1 MHSSAWMC
9 YNMLTQKHLLVL
21 MTFNMCSDFYFFYY
35 LFMAS
40 TVVKPHIQGSHVKT
54 RCFNVHISKEQ
65 SHSMSITTCRHYRR
79 LPNTEYD
86 TNWLVQQLKQLTLI
100 HCLFHTLLPCPNDT
114 LKLSMRKQCRL
125 FPLALFKYQI
135 QIPLIRKHGCRETVS
150 PLYIIIYHYICN
162 LFLNYSH
169 FNCYCINFLCHMLL
183 KMTDYHPCVKWCY
196 RYVVFMLMVYF
207 IHLQMYGTGCLGF
220 LMALLF
226 KLNGQ
231 HENH

>member
-1 MHSSAWMC
+1 
-9 YNMLTQKHLLVL
+9 MLLTDAFICMNVL
-21 MTFNMCSDFYFFYY
+21 QYVDSEALACIDDIQHVLCDFFFFYY

-196 RYVVFMLMVYF
+196 RYKLYLCSWF
-207 IHLQMYGTGCLGF
+207 ISSTCKC
-220 LMALLF
+220 MALDV
-226 KLNGQ
+226 
-231 HENH
+231 

>member
-1 MHSSAWMC
+1 M
-9 YNMLTQKHLLVL
+9 MLLTDAFICMNVL
-21 MTFNMCSDFYFFYY
+21 QYVDSEALACIDDIQHVLCDFYFFYY

-162 LFLNYSH
+162 LFLN
-169 FNCYCINFLCHMLL
+169 
-183 KMTDYHPCVKWCY
+183 
-196 RYVVFMLMVYF
+196 
-207 IHLQMYGTGCLGF
+207 
-220 LMALLF
+220 
-226 KLNGQ
+226 
-231 HENH
+231 